1 MNNYSI
7 GDKAI
12 IVNKV
17 SNHQFEPGTIVEIIE
32 VVAKRGF
39 KVSNGLEERLVLSD
53 DLFPSY

>member
-12 IVNKV
+12 IVNRV
-17 SNHQFEPGTIVEIIE
+17 SNHQFNPGTIVEVIE
-32 VVAKRGF
+32 VTKRGF

>member
-12 IVNKV
+12 IVNRV
-17 SNHQFEPGTIVEIIE
+17 SNHQFKPGTIVEIVE
-32 VVAKRGF
+32 VAKRGF

>member
-12 IVNKV
+12 IVNRV
-17 SNHQFEPGTIVEIIE
+17 SNHQFKPGTIVKIIE
-32 VVAKRGF
+32 VAKRGF

>member
-12 IVNKV
+12 IVNRV
-17 SNHQFEPGTIVEIIE
+17 SNHQFKPGTIVEIVE
-32 VVAKRGF
+32 VTKRGF

>member
-17 SNHQFEPGTIVEIIE
+17 SNHQFKPGTIVEIIE
-32 VVAKRGF
+32 VTKRGF

>member
-17 SNHQFEPGTIVEIIE
+17 SNHQFKPGTIVEIVE
-32 VVAKRGF
+32 VTKRGF

>member
-12 IVNKV
+12 IVNRV
-17 SNHQFEPGTIVEIIE
+17 SNHQFKPGTIVEIIE
-32 VVAKRGF
+32 VAKRGF

>member
-12 IVNKV
+12 IVNRV
-17 SNHQFEPGTIVEIIE
+17 SNHQFKPGTIVEIVE
-32 VVAKRGF
+32 VTERGF

>member
-12 IVNKV
+12 IVNRV
-17 SNHQFEPGTIVEIIE
+17 SNHQFKPGTIVEIVE
-32 VVAKRGF
+32 VTKRGF

-53 DLFPSY
+53 DLFPFY

>member
-17 SNHQFEPGTIVEIIE
+17 SNHQFKPGTIVEVVE
-32 VVAKRGF
+32 VTNQGF

>member
-17 SNHQFEPGTIVEIIE
+17 SNHQFEPGTIVEIVE
-32 VVAKRGF
+32 VTKRGF

-53 DLFPSY
+53 DLFPCY